1 MEHFEETYNKVLKT
15 IFSATNPIKKT
26 LIKTQ
31 CEVHKFINIYALRIL
46 KNDKYY
52 SEYNF
57 FDKYISDINE
67 GAVWADQDYK
77 SSNHFYNPFKK
88 KGLYGR
94 SDAMQLGIDY
104 YYNALALWNVGDI
117 NQSMFYLGAS
127 LHIIQ
132 DMTVPQHA
140 NIRLLDNHRQYE
152 NYIKLTYKQ
161 VEEYRVTKGTYIL
174 DSIEDY
180 IRFNT
185 RVAIRIYK
193 HYKKISN
200 DEDRFNKIAKCGLPL
215 SQRTT
220 AGAMVTFYSD
230 MFNNES

>member
-1 MEHFEETYNKVLKT
+1 MERFEASYDRVLNT
-15 IFSATNPIKKT
+15 IFSVTNPFKKAMINT
-26 LIKTQ
+26 H
-31 CEVHKFINIYALRIL
+31 CEVHKFINVNALKIL
-46 KNDKYY
+46 RNDKFY
-52 SEYNF
+52 SEYHF
-57 FDKYISDINE
+57 FNNHIHEINK

-77 SSNHFYNPFKK
+77 SSNHFYNPFKR

-94 SDAMQLGIDY
+94 KDAMDLGIDY
-104 YYNALALWNVGDI
+104 YYNALGLWKIGDI
-117 NQSMFYLGAS
+117 NKSMFYLGAA

-152 NYIKLTYKQ
+152 TYIKRTYEY
-161 VEEYRVTKGTYIL
+161 VEEFKIKEGTYLL

-185 RVAIRIYK
+185 RVAIRINK
-193 HYKKISN
+193 HFKNISH
-200 DEDRFNKIAKCGLPL
+200 EESRFYRIAKCGLPL
-215 SQRTT
+215 AQRTT

-230 MFNNES
+230 MFDKIP